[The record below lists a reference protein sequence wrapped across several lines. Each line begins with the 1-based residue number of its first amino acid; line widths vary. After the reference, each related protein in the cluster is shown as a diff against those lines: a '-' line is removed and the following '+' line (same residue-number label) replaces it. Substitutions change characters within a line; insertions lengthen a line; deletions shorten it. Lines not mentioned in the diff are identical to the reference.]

1 MAHQNLTA
9 GNCFEQPQVKTL
21 TNVHCGSQFGNVM
34 TDLLLR
40 EHFSYPESRDSK
52 MKDAIV
58 GEKWNSTSFSRL
70 AKKKL
75 FNEEEITQ
83 CLYEIG

>member
-9 GNCFEQPQVKTL
+9 GNCFEQPQVKTQNSEWPNKL
-21 TNVHCGSQFGNVM
+21 ALWFSVWERNKRPSFI
-34 TDLLLR
+34 R

-58 GEKWNSTSFSRL
+58 GEKWNSTTFNKLAEKKSFPV
-70 AKKKL
+70 K
-75 FNEEEITQ
+75 FN
-83 CLYEIG
+83 